1 MADEIYINTG
11 TTIQQPY
18 QGQVVKN
25 AQEPNTR
32 DIQQPYIANSQTP
45 FTYQNRSPFTY
56 QNIVSAQ
63 EPNIR
68 AKQSPFTYARQGR
81 TPFTY
86 QHPFTYARQG
96 QTPFTY
102 QVQSPFTYRNPVS
115 AQQPNIRDKQQPYP
129 YIANAQQPNI
139 RDQQVQAPAN
149 AQNPYPYIYQ
159 VNYQVS
165 YQNPYPVIVQT
176 PYPYITQT
184 PYPFIY
190 QVNYQVSYRH
200 PTPYT
205 YPYIQPYQNPV
216 QQPAQQPVPT
226 VFIDPEPYGGG
237 PIIYQ
242 SPSPY
247 QVTIQAIT
255 NSHRQ
260 STKLLLMLKN
270 KYLCLA
276 MVHICKFLLSGH
288 RNHTELLFQQVDR
301 QQLISLLLLIRFKV
315 MHRARMYVN
324 KLDNKIGVLKDKHQ
338 LRQQDNN
345 QLRELLKQLHR

>member
-1 MADEIYINTG
+1 M
-11 TTIQQPY
+11 
-18 QGQVVKN
+18 
-25 AQEPNTR
+25 
-32 DIQQPYIANSQTP
+32 
-45 FTYQNRSPFTY
+45 
-56 QNIVSAQ
+56 
-63 EPNIR
+63 
-68 AKQSPFTYARQGR
+68 
-81 TPFTY
+81 
-86 QHPFTYARQG
+86 
-96 QTPFTY
+96 
-102 QVQSPFTYRNPVS
+102 QSPFTYRNPVS

-205 YPYIQPYQNPV
+205 YPYIQPFQNPI
-216 QQPAQQPVPT
+216 QHLLNNQCLQFSLT
-226 VFIDPEPYGGG
+226 LNLMGEGFDHLSIH
-237 PIIYQ
+237 
-242 SPSPY
+242 PY
-247 QVTIQAIT
+247 QVTVQAVT
-255 NSHRQ
+255 QQ
-260 STKLLLMLKN
+260 SPSIYQTTADAQKQIFVF
-270 KYLCLA
+270 YLS
-276 MVHICKFLLSGH
+276 HICKFLLSGH

-301 QQLISLLLLIRFKV
+301 QQLISILLLIRFKV

-345 QLRELLKQLHR
+345 QLREL